1 MRLELPAKAGS
12 VLAGLIVAFTAA
24 STFLVFMI
32 GDFQQGREATLLMGV
47 FLALLS
53 ATLLIRPFL
62 PRVGSV
68 VGVLT
73 LLYLAAVLLVAAFAP
88 ELDADNPWL
97 YQVAG
102 ISLVVLLLARI
113 ALSFRRRVKQG
124 HTQQIS

>member
-1 MRLELPAKAGS
+1 MRLELPEKAGS

-24 STFLVFMI
+24 STFFVFMI

-62 PRVGSV
+62 PRVGNV

-113 ALSFRRRVKQG
+113 ALSFRRRV
-124 HTQQIS
+124 